1 MKKKLL
7 FIINNLKNSF
17 RKYFDF
23 KSRASRSE
31 FWIFTIFFTI
41 ISLIPLLIFYVI
53 EMNYIDQ
60 GKSLLIDFDLFT
72 TKAANESWSESE
84 TIKQFELIWG
94 KKFDLYSDSDKIL
107 NLKKDNLS
115 NINSF
120 INNNF
125 NKIKNFEIIVL
136 ENNYFKKHSLLPYSE
151 LPSIFDPFEKNIL
164 NEINLIKN
172 IIKLIIKNSS
182 NFDFREMFWLYSGL
196 ELYYLEKYID
206 EYHIIFIAY
215 V

>member
-94 KKFDLYSDSDKIL
+94 KKFELYSDIILGLSVIPFIIPSISVSFRRLHDFGKPGFYSIIFYIILASLEGYNIAYPDAEYIFFSTIFISIIFYVYVSQKSDSGK
-107 NLKKDNLS
+107 NKFGPTPK
-115 NINSF
+115 
-120 INNNF
+120 
-125 NKIKNFEIIVL
+125 KIK
-136 ENNYFKKHSLLPYSE
+136 
-151 LPSIFDPFEKNIL
+151 
-164 NEINLIKN
+164 
-172 IIKLIIKNSS
+172 
-182 NFDFREMFWLYSGL
+182 
-196 ELYYLEKYID
+196 
-206 EYHIIFIAY
+206 
-215 V
+215 